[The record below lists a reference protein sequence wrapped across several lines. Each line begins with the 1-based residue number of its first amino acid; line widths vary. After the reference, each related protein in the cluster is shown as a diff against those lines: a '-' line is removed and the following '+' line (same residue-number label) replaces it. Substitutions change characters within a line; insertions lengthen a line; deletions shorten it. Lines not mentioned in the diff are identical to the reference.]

1 MKTHLITY
9 IFATGIALFGSA
21 AALADDENKLVV
33 NDGEQRVWKYVKTDA
48 SSTFI
53 SNDQTEK
60 LENINFKGTDRK
72 IEIEPIE
79 VLREPSVVKTD
90 DQTAFKYEVAPNSRI
105 YIGVPDRSDQ
115 EAKEIN
121 YKKYNYYRS
130 AKTPEGQYVE
140 PLYTVAGAGMKAR
153 F

>member
-9 IFATGIALFGSA
+9 ILASGIALCGSA
-21 AALADDENKLVV
+21 AAFADDENKLVAK
-33 NDGEQRVWKYVKTDA
+33 DGEQRVWKYVKTDA

-60 LENINFKGTDRK
+60 LENINFEGADRK
-72 IEIEPIE
+72 IQIEPIE
-79 VLREPSVVKTD
+79 VLREPSIVKTD
-90 DQTAFKYEVAPNSRI
+90 DQAAFKYEVAPNSRV
-105 YIGVPDRSDQ
+105 YIGLPDRSDQ
-115 EAKEIN
+115 EAKDIK

-130 AKTPEGQYVE
+130 AKMPEGQYVE
-140 PLYTVAGAGMKAR
+140 PLYTVAGAGVKTR